1 MNEVSVF
8 IIHVLDAYL
17 VQIQHYEYHLVIIP
31 AHYMVYKTSESYP
44 SSQEITIGQSK
55 YVCMNT

>member
-17 VQIQHYEYHLVIIP
+17 VQIQHYEYHLVITL
-31 AHYMVYKTSESYP
+31 AHNMVYKPHLRVE
-44 SSQEITIGQSK
+44 QRDIA
-55 YVCMNT
+55 